1 MAQAQVFGTL
11 IFNEDDH
18 GWALDLGSELAS
30 WTFLTLMSRYNSN
43 EKELQKTQQLEQAID
58 RDLVAR
64 GISYTIPYQHLATCS
79 LGDLPN
85 EISDVCNRVTDNI
98 RVVKSPAHFAFTLIG
113 SAAWNLGFMDSEAVR
128 DILPQNRQHLLA
140 MAQGDLNQIRR
151 YCSDRFPLGFDE
163 EAVMNAIRKAGGSM
177 TALRQILLDAQKPIV
192 ILLVLA
198 DPRNEKR
205 LALLDEMQR
214 LTESLAATAFRD
226 TFQLQLLA
234 NARPDN
240 FAVSLSRMRPT
251 IVHFSG
257 HGSSNGLLFSDLN
270 GRSVNVVPDRL
281 ARLLALARRDGLKAV
296 VMNACYTAEQAKM
309 ISTAVQDV
317 VVMDG
322 ELSDAAAIQFSA
334 DFYAQLGNGRSFKQ
348 AFEWAR
354 DADLTG
360 AGGMDAHLIST
371 REEWPT
377 TSINPG
383 EAPASELPGSKINIH
398 PAGSAG
404 HTDFK
409 QASSSSTSAT
419 PAQAQSDVSQSGSIQ
434 AIPEATITQIT
445 DMGFPRQAAE
455 QALRETNGNV
465 ELALALL
472 F

>member
-1 MAQAQVFGTL
+1 MNRYGSL
-11 IFNEDDH
+11 R
-18 GWALDLGSELAS
+18 DLP
-30 WTFLTLMSRYNSN
+30 
-43 EKELQKTQQLEQAID
+43 QKVQQLEQTID
-58 RDLVAR
+58 QVLIAR
-64 GISYTIPYQHLATCS
+64 GISYKIPHQHLATC
-79 LGDLPN
+79 DLREFPN
-85 EISDVCNRVTDNI
+85 EVSDVHNRVTDSI
-98 RVVKSPAHFAFTLIG
+98 RVAKSPAHSAFTLIG
-113 SAAWNLGFMDSEAVR
+113 SATWDLGFMDSETIR
-128 DILPQNRQHLLA
+128 EILPQQRHNLLT
-140 MAQGDLNQIRR
+140 MAQSDLKQIRR

-163 EAVMNAIRKAGGSM
+163 EAVINAIRKAGGSM

-226 TFQLQLLA
+226 TFQLQVLA

-257 HGSSNGLLFSDLN
+257 HGSSDGLLFSDQS
-270 GRSVNVVPDRL
+270 GQSVSVLPDRL
-281 ARLLALARRDGLKAV
+281 ASLLTLARRDGLKAV

-322 ELSDAAAIQFSA
+322 QLSDAAAIQFSA
-334 DFYAQLGNGRSFKQ
+334 NFYAQLGNGRSFKE

-360 AGGMDAHLIST
+360 AGVMDARLIST
-371 REEWPT
+371 HEEWPT
-377 TSINPG
+377 TTINPG
-383 EAPASELPGSKINIH
+383 EAPASKPSRLHIDTDPTGSTDDI
-398 PAGSAG
+398 
-404 HTDFK
+404 DFK
-409 QASSSSTSAT
+409 PAASSNILPT
-419 PAQAQSDVSQSGSIQ
+419 PAQVQSDGSQSGSMQSIAEASIIQ
-434 AIPEATITQIT
+434 LT
-445 DMGFPRQAAE
+445 DMGFPKQAAE